1 MNQKHLYNIVHVN
14 TDVSLMVESVTQNK
28 NATIISVNG
37 NVKDQKNVAFSKK
50 IMAGNLAYVLASVIS
65 IVRLVCT

>member
-1 MNQKHLYNIVHVN
+1 MNQKHLYNIFHVN
-14 TDVSLMVESVTQNK
+14 TDVNLMVESVTQNK

-37 NVKDQKNVAFSKK
+37 NVKDQKNIAFSKK
-50 IMAGNLAYVLASVIS
+50 IMAGNLVYVLASVIS